1 MCIRDRSDLAAKV
14 IDLLRERRE
23 SISCAESITGG
34 ALTAALVSISGASD
48 VLLGSIVAYSKEM
61 KINQL
66 GLSAELI
73 DKKGLVSKE
82 VALEMARGARQK
94 LGSSWAISSTG
105 SAGPR
110 ALDGS
115 SPGEIWIAIVGP
127 DRQESVKLSLNGAR
141 QEVISGAVEGALI
154 LLERILRA

>member
-1 MCIRDRSDLAAKV
+1 MSDLAAKV

-23 SISCAESITGG
+23 TISCAESITGG
-34 ALTAALVSISGASD
+34 ALTAALVSVSGASD
-48 VLLGSIVAYSKEM
+48 VLLGSIVAYSKEI
-61 KINQL
+61 KISQL

-73 DKKGLVSKE
+73 DDKGLVSKE
-82 VALEMARGARQK
+82 VAIAMAKGARQR

-105 SAGPR
+105 SAGPT

-115 SPGEIWIAIVGP
+115 SPGEIWIAILGP
-127 DRQESVKLSLNGAR
+127 DRQESVKFSINGAR
-141 QEVISGAVEGALI
+141 QEVISGAVESALT

>member
-1 MCIRDRSDLAAKV
+1 MSDLAAKV

-73 DKKGLVSKE
+73 DEKGLVSKE

-127 DRQESVKLSLNGAR
+127 DRQESMKLSLNGAR
-141 QEVISGAVEGALI
+141 QEVISGAVESALT

>member
-1 MCIRDRSDLAAKV
+1 MSDLAATV
-14 IDLLRERRE
+14 IDLLRKRSE

-34 ALTAALVSISGASD
+34 ALTSALVSISGASE

-61 KINQL
+61 KMNQL

-73 DKKGLVSKE
+73 DEKGLVSKE
-82 VALEMARGARQK
+82 VALEMAKGARQK
-94 LGSSWAISSTG
+94 LGSTWAISSTG

-115 SPGEIWIAIVGP
+115 SPGEIWIAILGP
-127 DRQESVKLSLNGAR
+127 ARQESVKLSLNGAR
-141 QEVISGAVEGALI
+141 QEVINGAVESALT

>member
-1 MCIRDRSDLAAKV
+1 MSDLSAKV

-23 SISCAESITGG
+23 TISCAESITGG
-34 ALTAALVSISGASD
+34 AITSELVSVSGASD
-48 VLLGSIVAYSKEM
+48 VLLGSIVAYSKQM

-66 GLSAELI
+66 GLSSELI
-73 DKKGLVSKE
+73 ESKGLVSKE
-82 VALEMARGARQK
+82 VALEMANGARQK

-105 SAGPR
+105 SAGPT

-115 SPGEIWIAIVGP
+115 SPGEIWIAILGP
-127 DRQESVKLSLNGAR
+127 DRQESVKFSINGAR
-141 QEVISGAVEGALI
+141 QEVISGAVESALT

>member
-1 MCIRDRSDLAAKV
+1 MSDLAAKV
-14 IDLLRERRE
+14 IDLLRERSE

-34 ALTAALVSISGASD
+34 ALTAALVSVSGASD

-61 KINQL
+61 KMNQL

-73 DKKGLVSKE
+73 TEKGLVSKE
-82 VALEMARGARQK
+82 VALEMAKGARQK

-141 QEVISGAVEGALI
+141 QEVISGAVESALT

>member
-1 MCIRDRSDLAAKV
+1 MSDLAAKV

-73 DKKGLVSKE
+73 TEKGLVSKE
-82 VALEMARGARQK
+82 VALEMAKGAKQI

-141 QEVISGAVEGALI
+141 QEVISGAVESALT

>member
-1 MCIRDRSDLAAKV
+1 MSDLAAKV
-14 IDLLRERRE
+14 IDLLRERSE

-34 ALTAALVSISGASD
+34 AITSELVSVSGASD
-48 VLLGSIVAYSKEM
+48 VLLGSIVAYSKQM

-66 GLSAELI
+66 GLSSELI
-73 DKKGLVSKE
+73 ESKGLVSKE
-82 VALEMARGARQK
+82 VALEMANGARQR

-105 SAGPR
+105 SAGPT

-115 SPGEIWIAIVGP
+115 SPGEIWIAILGP
-127 DRQESVKLSLNGAR
+127 DRQESVKFSINGAR
-141 QEVISGAVEGALI
+141 QEVISGAVESALT

>member
-1 MCIRDRSDLAAKV
+1 MSDLAAKV

-34 ALTAALVSISGASD
+34 ALTAALVSVSGASD
-48 VLLGSIVAYSKEM
+48 VLLGSIVAYSKEI
-61 KINQL
+61 KISQL

-73 DKKGLVSKE
+73 DDKGLVSKV
-82 VALEMARGARQK
+82 VAIAMAKGARQR

-105 SAGPR
+105 SAGPT

-115 SPGEIWIAIVGP
+115 SPGEIWIAILGP
-127 DRQESVKLSLNGAR
+127 DRQESVKFSINGAR
-141 QEVISGAVEGALI
+141 QEVISGAVESALT

>member
-1 MCIRDRSDLAAKV
+1 MSDLSAKV

-23 SISCAESITGG
+23 TISCAESITGG
-34 ALTAALVSISGASD
+34 AITSELVSVSGASD
-48 VLLGSIVAYSKEM
+48 VLLGSIVAYSKQM

-66 GLSAELI
+66 GLSSELI
-73 DKKGLVSKE
+73 ESKGLVSKE
-82 VALEMARGARQK
+82 VALEMANGARQR

-105 SAGPR
+105 SAGPT

-115 SPGEIWIAIVGP
+115 SPGEIWIAILGP

-141 QEVISGAVEGALI
+141 QEVINGAVESALT
-154 LLERILRA
+154 LLERILRS

>member
-1 MCIRDRSDLAAKV
+1 MSDLAAKV
-14 IDLLRERRE
+14 IDLLRGRSE

-34 ALTAALVSISGASD
+34 ALTSALVSISGASD

-61 KINQL
+61 KMNQL
-66 GLSAELI
+66 GLSAELM
-73 DKKGLVSKE
+73 DEKGLVSKE
-82 VALEMARGARQK
+82 VALEMAKGARQK

-141 QEVISGAVEGALI
+141 QEVINGAVESALT

>member
-1 MCIRDRSDLAAKV
+1 MSDLAAKV

-34 ALTAALVSISGASD
+34 ALTSALVSVSGASD

-73 DKKGLVSKE
+73 DEKGLVSKE

-127 DRQESVKLSLNGAR
+127 DRQESMKLSLNGAR
-141 QEVISGAVEGALI
+141 QEVISGAVESALT

>member
-1 MCIRDRSDLAAKV
+1 MSDLAAKV
-14 IDLLRERRE
+14 IDLLRERSE

-61 KINQL
+61 KMNQL

-73 DKKGLVSKE
+73 DEKGLVSKE

-141 QEVISGAVEGALI
+141 QEVISGAVESALT

>member
-1 MCIRDRSDLAAKV
+1 MSDLAAKV
-14 IDLLRERRE
+14 IDLLRERSE

-34 ALTAALVSISGASD
+34 ALTAALVSVSGASD

-73 DKKGLVSKE
+73 TEKGLVSKE
-82 VALEMARGARQK
+82 VALEMAKGAKQK

-127 DRQESVKLSLNGAR
+127 DRQESMKLSLNGAR
-141 QEVISGAVEGALI
+141 QEVISGAVESALT

>member
-1 MCIRDRSDLAAKV
+1 MSDLAAKV
-14 IDLLRERRE
+14 IDLLRERSE

-73 DKKGLVSKE
+73 TEKGLVSKE
-82 VALEMARGARQK
+82 VALEMAKGAKQK

-127 DRQESVKLSLNGAR
+127 DRQESMKLSLNGAR
-141 QEVISGAVEGALI
+141 QEVISGAVESALT

>member
-1 MCIRDRSDLAAKV
+1 MSDLAAKV
-14 IDLLRERRE
+14 IDLLRERSE

-34 ALTAALVSISGASD
+34 ALTSALVSISGASD

-61 KINQL
+61 KMNQL
-66 GLSAELI
+66 GLSAELM
-73 DKKGLVSKE
+73 DEKGLVSKE
-82 VALEMARGARQK
+82 VALEMAKGARQK

-127 DRQESVKLSLNGAR
+127 DRQESAKLSLNGAR
-141 QEVISGAVEGALI
+141 QEVINGAVESALT

>member
-1 MCIRDRSDLAAKV
+1 MSDLAAKV

-34 ALTAALVSISGASD
+34 ALTSALVSVSGASD

-73 DKKGLVSKE
+73 TEKGLVSKE
-82 VALEMARGARQK
+82 VALEMAKGARQK

-127 DRQESVKLSLNGAR
+127 DRQESMKLSLNGAR
-141 QEVISGAVEGALI
+141 QEVISGAVESALT

>member
-1 MCIRDRSDLAAKV
+1 MSDLATKV
-14 IDLLRERRE
+14 IDLLRERSE

-34 ALTAALVSISGASD
+34 ALTSALVSISGASD

-73 DKKGLVSKE
+73 DEKGLVSKE
-82 VALEMARGARQK
+82 VALEMAKGARQK
-94 LGSSWAISSTG
+94 LGSNWAISSTG

-141 QEVISGAVEGALI
+141 QEVINGAVESALT

>member
-1 MCIRDRSDLAAKV
+1 MSDLAATV
-14 IDLLRERRE
+14 IDLLRKRSE

-34 ALTAALVSISGASD
+34 ALTSALVSVSGASE

-66 GLSAELI
+66 GLSGELI
-73 DKKGLVSKE
+73 EAKGLVSKE
-82 VALEMARGARQK
+82 VALEMAKGARK
-94 LGSSWAISSTG
+94 RLGSSWAISSTG
-105 SAGPR
+105 SAGPT

-115 SPGEIWIAIVGP
+115 TPGEIWIAIVGP
-127 DRQESVKLSLNGAR
+127 DRGESMKLSLNGAR
-141 QEVISGAVEGALI
+141 LEVINGAVESALS

>member
-1 MCIRDRSDLAAKV
+1 MSDLAAKV

-23 SISCAESITGG
+23 TISCAESITGG
-34 ALTAALVSISGASD
+34 ALTAALVSVSGASD
-48 VLLGSIVAYSKEM
+48 VLLGSIVAYSKEI
-61 KINQL
+61 KISQL

-73 DKKGLVSKE
+73 DDKGLVSKE
-82 VALEMARGARQK
+82 VAIAMAKGARQR

-105 SAGPR
+105 SAGPT

-115 SPGEIWIAIVGP
+115 SPGEIWIAILGP

-141 QEVISGAVEGALI
+141 QEVISGAVESALT

>member
-1 MCIRDRSDLAAKV
+1 MSDLAAKV
-14 IDLLRERRE
+14 IDLLRERSE

-34 ALTAALVSISGASD
+34 ALTSALVSISGASD

-73 DKKGLVSKE
+73 DEGGLVSKE
-82 VALEMARGARQK
+82 VALEMAKGARQK

-141 QEVISGAVEGALI
+141 QEVINGAVESALT

>member
-1 MCIRDRSDLAAKV
+1 MSDLAAKV
-14 IDLLRERRE
+14 IDLLRERRQT
-23 SISCAESITGG
+23 ISCAESITGG
-34 ALTAALVSISGASD
+34 ALTAALVSVSGASD
-48 VLLGSIVAYSKEM
+48 VLLGSIVAYSKEI
-61 KINQL
+61 KISQL

-73 DKKGLVSKE
+73 DDKRLVSKE
-82 VALEMARGARQK
+82 VAIAMAKGARQR

-105 SAGPR
+105 SAGPT

-115 SPGEIWIAIVGP
+115 SPGEIWIAILGP

-141 QEVISGAVEGALI
+141 QEVISGAVESALT

>member
-1 MCIRDRSDLAAKV
+1 MSDLAAKV
-14 IDLLRERRE
+14 IDLLRERSE

-34 ALTAALVSISGASD
+34 ALTSALVSISGASD

-61 KINQL
+61 KMNQL

-73 DKKGLVSKE
+73 DDKGLVSKE
-82 VALEMARGARQK
+82 VALEMAKGGRQK

-141 QEVISGAVEGALI
+141 QEVINGAVESALT

>member
-1 MCIRDRSDLAAKV
+1 MSDLAAKV

-34 ALTAALVSISGASD
+34 VLTSALVSVSGASD

-73 DKKGLVSKE
+73 TEKGLVSKE
-82 VALEMARGARQK
+82 VALEMAKGARQK

-141 QEVISGAVEGALI
+141 QEVISGAVESALT

>member
-1 MCIRDRSDLAAKV
+1 MSDLAAKV

-73 DKKGLVSKE
+73 TEKGLVSKE
-82 VALEMARGARQK
+82 VALEMAKGARQK

-115 SPGEIWIAIVGP
+115 SPGEIWIAILGP
-127 DRQESVKLSLNGAR
+127 VRQESVKLSLNGAR
-141 QEVISGAVEGALI
+141 QEVINGAVESALT

>member
-1 MCIRDRSDLAAKV
+1 MSDLAAKV

-34 ALTAALVSISGASD
+34 ALTAALVSVSGASD

-73 DKKGLVSKE
+73 TEKGLVSKE
-82 VALEMARGARQK
+82 VALEMAKGARQK

-127 DRQESVKLSLNGAR
+127 DRQESMKLSLNGAR
-141 QEVISGAVEGALI
+141 QEVISGAVESALT

>member
-1 MCIRDRSDLAAKV
+1 MSDLAAKV
-14 IDLLRERRE
+14 IDLLRERSE

-34 ALTAALVSISGASD
+34 ALTSALVSISGASD

-73 DKKGLVSKE
+73 DERGLVSKE
-82 VALEMARGARQK
+82 VALEMAKGARQK

-127 DRQESVKLSLNGAR
+127 DQQESVKLSVNGAR
-141 QEVISGAVEGALI
+141 QEVINGAVESALT

>member
-1 MCIRDRSDLAAKV
+1 MSDLAAKV
-14 IDLLRERRE
+14 IDLLRERSE

-73 DKKGLVSKE
+73 TEKGLVSKE
-82 VALEMARGARQK
+82 VALEMAKGAKQK

-141 QEVISGAVEGALI
+141 QEVISGAVESALT